1 MKKLL
6 SIVIALCLV
15 LSMSL
20 TAFASKEGRR
30 YTQGD
35 VTYVDTASID
45 LNDLQRLEDAVNNV
59 TVGQWDNV
67 QAHKDTGAKIIN
79 AKKLNQAGT
88 EWVVRI
94 HDKYAEKA

>member
-15 LSMSL
+15 LAMSL

-45 LNDLQRLEDAVNNV
+45 LNDLQRLEDAVNWNLWICPSRWLKSG
-59 TVGQWDNV
+59 TVRSWAAPALRV
-67 QAHKDTGAKIIN
+67 YPFR
-79 AKKLNQAGT
+79 L
-88 EWVVRI
+88 R
-94 HDKYAEKA
+94 